1 MHANKAREIAENS
14 SIVRDEAAERDWRVI
29 KDYIFQKIADTSSS
43 GKSEYCF
50 NLRGGTFREID
61 SKSEF
66 YIKAELEALGYKVNL
81 RYEKCP
87 NGKREMVVDWKG
99 EK

>member
-1 MHANKAREIAENS
+1 MRADKAREIVENS
-14 SIVRDEAAERDWRVI
+14 DINRTESAKKDWQQI
-29 KDYIFQKIADTSSS
+29 KDYIFQKIADTSSG

-50 NLRGGTFREID
+50 NLRGGEFRAID

-66 YIKAELEALGYKVNL
+66 YIKSELEQLGYGVVL

-87 NGKREMVVDWKG
+87 NGKREMIVDWK
-99 EK
+99 